1 MRVRFKIAM
10 MSVTVLAIFASSA
23 FAGTNGGLAGAFGRV
38 GAGARAKAMG
48 NAYTGLAEG
57 ISALYFN
64 PGALPFQDRP
74 QFGISASKMA
84 LDRSVQYLALAAPVR
99 PKAGPDKKVVNAG
112 IGVGWL
118 HAGVGDIDSRSF
130 DGEPLEM
137 IDMSS
142 NLFLFSFGVQFHE
155 KLGGGVTAKVVYETY
170 GKISDNNRSV
180 NGDGFGVDAGLFG
193 KPMDHLTLG
202 LQLKDIGTKTTWNT
216 TDYWSQGSSKPDKWP
231 VQYRVGAAYDYEFLT
246 GAVDLEGST
255 ENETRLHAGVEA
267 RTEISER
274 ESVAARLGLDHDSF
288 NLGLGL
294 EFAIWKVRSMIDV
307 VYTLETVA
315 PDDAQTLGWGVKF

>member
-1 MRVRFKIAM
+1 MARIRYGCTIVCSLLI
-10 MSVTVLAIFASSA
+10 VASA
-23 FAGTNGGLAGAFGRV
+23 CFAGTNGGLAGAFGRV

-57 ISALYFN
+57 VSALYFN
-64 PGALPFQDRP
+64 PGALPFQESS

-84 LDRSVQYLALAAPVR
+84 LDRSVQYLAFATPVH
-99 PKAGPDKKVVNAG
+99 PKAGPDKRVVNAG
-112 IGVGWL
+112 FGVGWL
-118 HAGVGDIDSRSF
+118 HAGVSEIDSRSF

-137 IDMSS
+137 IEMSS

-155 KLGGGVTAKVVYETY
+155 KLGGGITAKVVYETF
-170 GKISDNNRSV
+170 GKITDNDRSV

-193 KPMDHLTLG
+193 RPIEHLTLG
-202 LQLKDIGTKTTWNT
+202 VQLKDIGTKTTWNT
-216 TDYWSQGSSKPDKWP
+216 TDYWSQGSTKADKWP
-231 VQYRVGAAYDYEFLT
+231 VQYRVGAAYQYQFLT
-246 GAVDLEGST
+246 GAVDFEGSAEQ
-255 ENETRLHAGVEA
+255 ENRLHAGLEA

-288 NLGLGL
+288 SAGLGL

-307 VYTLETVA
+307 VYTFETVA